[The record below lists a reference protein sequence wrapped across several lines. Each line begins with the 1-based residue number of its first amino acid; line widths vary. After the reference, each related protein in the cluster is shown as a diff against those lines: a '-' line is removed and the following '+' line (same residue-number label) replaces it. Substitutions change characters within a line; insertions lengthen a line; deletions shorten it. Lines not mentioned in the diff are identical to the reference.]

1 MVSISQL
8 TNYSP
13 NANGSI
19 GSSPYYD
26 PRSNAVQKHQKQ
38 PIERKS
44 VISSITDDKFFNPS
58 PATYPRE
65 MFEGV
70 PNLNPLENPNVHST
84 NIVDYTLETIIK
96 SKFASV
102 SPNYLPEIKSYVSKM
117 QTLNNYNPINLLLML
132 KKTNNYLQDVV
143 QDRKGIVTEIKY
155 FLDEEDEK
163 LDGISINI
171 YLPVKEAKELSD
183 IWDYLNENID
193 SEENGAERIFFNVRK
208 KM

>member
-1 MVSISQL
+1 M
-8 TNYSP
+8 
-13 NANGSI
+13 
-19 GSSPYYD
+19 
-26 PRSNAVQKHQKQ
+26 
-38 PIERKS
+38 
-44 VISSITDDKFFNPS
+44 
-58 PATYPRE
+58 
-65 MFEGV
+65 
-70 PNLNPLENPNVHST
+70 ENPNVHST

-102 SPNYLPEIKSYVSKM
+102 NPNSLPQIKSYMFKM
-117 QTLNNYNPINLLLML
+117 QTLKKYNPINLPIML
-132 KKTNNYLQDVV
+132 KKTNNYLQEVA
-143 QDRKGIVTEIKY
+143 QNRKETVTEIKY
-155 FLDEEDEK
+155 FLDEEDEQ